1 GLQGITGP
9 TGLQGITGPTGLQ
22 GITGPTGLQGITG
35 PTGLQGIT
43 GPTGP
48 QGITGP
54 TGLQGITGP
63 TGPQLLT
70 SAFFAGQPTGTVPTG
85 GIISVV
91 AERST
96 TTPGAFTVNADGSVT
111 INESGIYNLEYSAL
125 ISQGSSNIGISVNG
139 VVSPTLFTRYGQTL
153 GTIGNDQ
160 LTQGFTQLTL
170 NAGDVIAIV
179 NQSTSPATLGAGGQS
194 GTGANVSSL
203 LVTKVG

>member
-1 GLQGITGP
+1 
-9 TGLQGITGPTGLQ
+9 LQGITGPTGLQ

-54 TGLQGITGP
+54 
-63 TGPQLLT
+63 QLLT

-85 GIISVV
+85 GIISVGGL
-91 AERST
+91 RST
-96 TTPGAFTVNADGSVT
+96 TTPGAFTFNADGSVT

-153 GTIGNDQ
+153 GTTGNDQ